1 MDVELQFR
9 VQALLARYAQV
20 IDDDLLEEWPAFFVE
35 TGRYLVT
42 TDENFR
48 RGLPLGL
55 MYATS
60 QAMLR
65 DRIRSLREANV
76 YEAQRYRHITGAP
89 LISPS
94 DGGLLRVQSNFLVA
108 RIMQTGETTIFA
120 TGRYED
126 RLVAEGDGRLLFA
139 ERIVVLDS
147 RQIDTLLA
155 IPL

>member
-1 MDVELQFR
+1 MDIELLLK
-9 VQALLARYAQV
+9 VQTFLARYAQI
-20 IDDDLLEEWPAFFVE
+20 IDDDLLEEWPALFVE
-35 TGRYLVT
+35 AGRYVVT

-48 RGLPLGL
+48 RGFPIGM

-60 QAMLR
+60 RAMLW
-65 DRIRSLREANV
+65 DRIKSLRDANV
-76 YEAQRYRHITGAP
+76 YEAQRYRHILGAP

-94 DGGLLRVQSNFLVA
+94 DGGVLRVQSNFLVA
-108 RIMQTGETTIFA
+108 RIMHTGETTIFA

-126 RLVAEGDGRLLFA
+126 RIVVEGEALAFA